1 MDHMS
6 APAPLAEGRSCGSGS
21 PLVTKLE
28 SVARLTA
35 DDRLALVSPCD
46 DPREMGARRSVV
58 REGERPD
65 HVHPMVEG
73 WAARYKLLADGTRQ
87 ITAFLIPGDFCD
99 FHITILREM
108 DHSITTLTRAKVAF
122 IPRSKMDALTERPGI
137 ARAFWWWTLVDEAVL
152 RAWIV
157 NVGRR
162 DAFEA
167 IGHLMCEL
175 YVRMRNIG
183 LTSDHCFELPLTQEE
198 LGDALG
204 LTPVHVNRVL
214 QRMRAEELISLK
226 GGLLTIHDYRRL
238 EAASGLN
245 PNYLHLADPPRND
258 IDMVQGVR
266 PPVEIGTGCA

>member
-1 MDHMS
+1 MTATD
-6 APAPLAEGRSCGSGS
+6 LAARATLCGSGS
-21 PLVTKLE
+21 PLLTRLE
-28 SVARLTA
+28 SVCRLTEG
-35 DDRLALVSPCD
+35 DRTALSTLCE
-46 DPREMGARRSVV
+46 DPRDMGARRNVI

-65 HVHPMVEG
+65 HVHLMIEG

-99 FHITILREM
+99 LHVTVLEEM
-108 DHSITTLTRAKVAF
+108 DHSIITLTRAKVAY
-122 IPRSKMDALTERPGI
+122 IPRSKMDALTERPGLVK
-137 ARAFWWWTLVDEAVL
+137 AFWWATLVDEAVL

-175 YVRMRNIG
+175 YVRMKNIG
-183 LTSDHCFELPLTQEE
+183 LTDDHRFELPLTQEE

-214 QRMRAEELISLK
+214 QRMRADGLISFK
-226 GGLLTIHDYRRL
+226 ASLLTLLDYKRL
-238 EAASGLN
+238 ESESGFN
-245 PNYLHLADPPRND
+245 SNYLHIAER
-258 IDMVQGVR
+258 G
-266 PPVEIGTGCA
+266 